1 MRRIEAYHREEER
14 SPGALYLT
22 LEDVCW
28 KFGRMVRDNKLTRRG
43 VDAAVAYPE
52 NCVRRG
58 PWRVR
63 YFEGGGDGG
72 GGGDGCAAWTFDR
85 ADWTLRF
92 SAIPPKWPGLYNE
105 QCGRV
110 PPPPDVVHRWVFEWL
125 PDDQTP
131 WDATVGGAW
140 AWAHPAAHLALTHQC
155 PTWGG
160 ACDHAHGAWVNTPP
174 GCRHAHASLLRRLAR
189 QLDRRN
195 ATWFLSDGTLLGAVR
210 GGALIPF
217 DYDADIFVLG
227 AHVER
232 FAAAVRDLKDDP
244 RFADVITRR
253 GWDDTAPNPSVQRW
267 GAVVEWWLYSVDAQG
282 RLGEARAGHGGAP
295 ASFKIDG
302 FNFGT
307 NMKASRETAYRD
319 RKTPFALTRIEM
331 EGLPMPVPTETERM
345 LGNIYGRHWRT
356 VKPCVK
362 NIM

>member
-155 PTWGG
+155 PTW
-160 ACDHAHGAWVNTPP
+160 A
-174 GCRHAHASLLRRLAR
+174 RHDSADDFSRLNALLFTAM
-189 QLDRRN
+189 D
-195 ATWFLSDGTLLGAVR
+195 WIF
-210 GGALIPF
+210 IPA
-217 DYDADIFVLG
+217 YC
-227 AHVER
+227 
-232 FAAAVRDLKDDP
+232 FAIP
-244 RFADVITRR
+244 
-253 GWDDTAPNPSVQRW
+253 
-267 GAVVEWWLYSVDAQG
+267 
-282 RLGEARAGHGGAP
+282 
-295 ASFKIDG
+295 
-302 FNFGT
+302 
-307 NMKASRETAYRD
+307 
-319 RKTPFALTRIEM
+319 
-331 EGLPMPVPTETERM
+331 
-345 LGNIYGRHWRT
+345 
-356 VKPCVK
+356 
-362 NIM
+362 